1 MTNVTQLTIRIA
13 AVRRTSQESGYG
25 LHGGVAA
32 RARRDSAPVSLAEP
46 IADAEQRP
54 RAVARAIAWVALVV
68 LPIAGLAVLLAA
80 PTTDVHWEHHPAH
93 FWLVLSSALTSAV
106 LAYSIGDTAR
116 RRGDA
121 RLFVVALAFLAAAG
135 FLGLHA
141 LATPGVLLEKRTA
154 GFVLATPVGLLVAAV
169 FAALSATRTVEAHG
183 PAIVA
188 RGGLWFGGLLALMVV
203 WAVLSLARVGPL
215 DGATPPESGSAPLTV
230 LAVVGIVLYGVA
242 AARYGV
248 LYTRLRAPILLAVVT
263 AFVLLAEAMV
273 AVAFARNWHASWW
286 EWHVLMLTA
295 FALIAI
301 SAQRQMPEER
311 FSDLYL
317 EATAAGKR
325 DVSVM
330 FADLAGFTAFADGR
344 DPRAV
349 SEMLNA
355 YFEAAVPAVV
365 RHHGGEIDQL
375 IGDAMM
381 ATFNTRGD
389 QPDHARRAA
398 AAALDVQ
405 RETAALATAHP
416 DWPRFRIGVNTGEAL
431 VGILGAGEGR
441 SYTVV
446 GDTVNVAS
454 RLQAAAPVGGV
465 AVGAATLRHL
475 PGARVESLGAL
486 DLRGKRDPV
495 DAYVLEGLR

>member
-1 MTNVTQLTIRIA
+1 ML
-13 AVRRTSQESGYG
+13 
-25 LHGGVAA
+25 
-32 RARRDSAPVSLAEP
+32 
-46 IADAEQRP
+46 
-54 RAVARAIAWVALVV
+54 AVAGIALYGYAALRY
-68 LPIAGLAVLLAA
+68 AA
-80 PTTDVHWEHHPAH
+80 
-93 FWLVLSSALTSAV
+93 L
-106 LAYSIGDTAR
+106 YR
-116 RRGDA
+116 RR
-121 RLFVVALAFLAAAG
+121 R
-135 FLGLHA
+135 
-141 LATPGVLLEKRTA
+141 
-154 GFVLATPVGLLVAAV
+154 
-169 FAALSATRTVEAHG
+169 SAI
-183 PAIVA
+183 IVA
-188 RGGLWFGGLLALMVV
+188 
-203 WAVLSLARVGPL
+203 
-215 DGATPPESGSAPLTV
+215 
-230 LAVVGIVLYGVA
+230 I
-242 AARYGV
+242 
-248 LYTRLRAPILLAVVT
+248 VT

-286 EWHVLMLTA
+286 EWHVLMLAA
-295 FALIAI
+295 FALIALAAR
-301 SAQRQMPEER
+301 AQGPAER

-325 DVSVM
+325 DVSVV
-330 FADLAGFTAFADGR
+330 FADLAGFTAFSDGR

-355 YFEAAVPAVV
+355 YFEAAIPAVV
-365 RHHGGEIDQL
+365 RHHGGDIDQL

-389 QPDHARRAA
+389 QPDHAQRAA

-405 RETAALATAHP
+405 RETAALAAAHP

-454 RLQAAAPVGGV
+454 RLQAAAPIGGV

-486 DLRGKRDPV
+486 ACAASATRSTPTCSRRCAERCAHRRAPW
-495 DAYVLEGLR
+495 RRR